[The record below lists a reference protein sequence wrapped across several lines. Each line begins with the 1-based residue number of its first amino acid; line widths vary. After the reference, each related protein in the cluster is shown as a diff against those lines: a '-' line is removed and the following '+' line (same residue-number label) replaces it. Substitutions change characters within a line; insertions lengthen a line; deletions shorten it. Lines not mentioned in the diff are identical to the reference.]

1 LLACF
6 NLASLLI
13 YTPLMDTTT
22 LILELDLKIARLQ
35 QVKDILTEAPAK
47 AKPGPKPK
55 GSKPTTSFDYG
66 SNKAP
71 QKRSTMSP
79 EGRAR
84 IAAAQKARWAKAKKK

>member
-13 YTPLMDTTT
+13 YAPLMDTTT
-22 LILELDLKIARLQ
+22 LILELDLEIARLQ

-55 GSKPTTSFDYG
+55 GSKPTTSFAYG
-66 SNKAP
+66 SNKVP
-71 QKRSTMSP
+71 QKRSTIRQVDIEAS
-79 EGRAR
+79 AS
-84 IAAAQKARWAKAKKK
+84 ALSANLF

>member
-1 LLACF
+1 
-6 NLASLLI
+6 
-13 YTPLMDTTT
+13 MDTTT
-22 LILELDLKIARLQ
+22 VILELDLEIVRLQ

-47 AKPGPKPK
+47 AKPRPKPK
-55 GSKPTTSFDYG
+55 GSKPTTSFAYG

-84 IAAAQKARWAKAKKK
+84 IAAAQKARWAKEKQ

>member
-13 YTPLMDTTT
+13 YAPLMDTTT
-22 LILELDLKIARLQ
+22 LILELDLEIDRLQ

-47 AKPGPKPK
+47 AKPRPKPK
-55 GSKPTTSFDYG
+55 GSKPTTSFAYG

-84 IAAAQKARWAKAKKK
+84 IAAAQKARWAKEKE

>member
-13 YTPLMDTTT
+13 YAPLMDTTT
-22 LILELDLKIARLQ
+22 LILELDLEIDRLQ

-47 AKPGPKPK
+47 AKPRPKPK
-55 GSKPTTSFDYG
+55 GSKPTTSFAYG

-84 IAAAQKARWAKAKKK
+84 IAAAQKARWAKEKQ